1 MPPVSGRH
9 AGRVGLV
16 TGAAG
21 GIGQAF
27 AWRLAAEGASV
38 VVADLN
44 PTDETEEGARALDG
58 ACVGYR
64 CDVSDPE
71 SVAELARK
79 VTADA
84 GRVDIV
90 VNNAGI
96 YPLQPWQTITFEDWR
111 RVLAVNLDSMFLTAK
126 AFVPAMQKAGWGRVI
141 NMTTGSCFKP
151 DALMSHYVTSK
162 MGVIGW
168 TRSLATEVGEDGVTV
183 NAIAPSL
190 VRTPGTALTEH
201 AEAFDEVALAQVIKR
216 VQEPEDLVGTMSF
229 LASDDAAFITAQT
242 ISVDGG
248 TVRL

>member
-1 MPPVSGRH
+1 MPAVSGRH
-9 AGRVGLV
+9 AGRVALV
-16 TGAAG
+16 TGGAG

-38 VVADLN
+38 AVADLN
-44 PTDETEEGARALDG
+44 PTDETEDRDRELDG

-64 CDVSDPE
+64 CDVSDAA
-71 SVAELARK
+71 SVAELAQK
-79 VTADA
+79 LTSDV
-84 GRVDIV
+84 GQVDIL

-96 YPLQPWQTITFEDWR
+96 FPIQPWQTITFEDWR
-111 RVLAVNLDSMFLTAK
+111 RVLAINLDSMFLTSR
-126 AFVPAMQKAGWGRVI
+126 AFVPPMQEAGWGRVI

-151 DALMSHYVTSK
+151 DGLMSHYVTSK

-168 TRSLATEVGEDGVTV
+168 TRALATEVGEDGVTV

-190 VRTPGTALTEH
+190 VRTPGTELTEH
-201 AEAFDEVALAQVIKR
+201 GEAFDEVAQAQVIR
-216 VQEPEDLVGTMSF
+216 RIEEPEDLVGTMSF